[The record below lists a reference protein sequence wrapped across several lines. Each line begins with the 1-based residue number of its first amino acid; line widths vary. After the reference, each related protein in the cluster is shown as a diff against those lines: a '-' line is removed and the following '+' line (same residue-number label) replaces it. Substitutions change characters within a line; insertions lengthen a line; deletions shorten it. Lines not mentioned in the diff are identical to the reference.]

1 MFPPAY
7 FVTRSL
13 DKKKFMFRT
22 TENIFYVLKQI
33 VLLGFLENLDRLLG
47 VRLHRPD
54 IVLIITSATASH
66 RGVRMMIMMIVIM
79 TNVVRIAIV
88 MMLVIVKVMYDHDRD
103 IEDDVYKLMMM
114 T

>member
-1 MFPPAY
+1 MIF
-7 FVTRSL
+7 L
-13 DKKKFMFRT
+13 RT
-22 TENIFYVLKQI
+22 ASIGIF
-33 VLLGFLENLDRLLG
+33 ENLDRLLG
-47 VRLHRPD
+47 VEFQRWPD

-66 RGVRMMIMMIVIM
+66 RGVRMMIMMMMIM

-88 MMLVIVKVMYDHDRD
+88 MMLVIVKVTFDGDDYDRD

>member
-1 MFPPAY
+1 MENLIF
-7 FVTRSL
+7 L
-13 DKKKFMFRT
+13 RT
-22 TENIFYVLKQI
+22 ASIGIF
-33 VLLGFLENLDRLLG
+33 ENLDRLLG
-47 VRLHRPD
+47 VEFQRWPD

-66 RGVRMMIMMIVIM
+66 RGVRMMIMMIMIV

-88 MMLVIVKVMYDHDRD
+88 MMLVIVKVTFDGDDYDYDHDRD